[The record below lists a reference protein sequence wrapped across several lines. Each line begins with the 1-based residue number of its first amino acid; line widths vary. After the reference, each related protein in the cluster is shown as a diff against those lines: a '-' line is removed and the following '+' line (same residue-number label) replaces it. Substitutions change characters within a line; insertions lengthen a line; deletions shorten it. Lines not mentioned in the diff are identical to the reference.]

1 MYYEI
6 PEEKREEMKEKFDE
20 FVRNERRSYSNS
32 HGQ

>member
-6 PEEKREEMKEKFDE
+6 PEGKREEIKEKFDD